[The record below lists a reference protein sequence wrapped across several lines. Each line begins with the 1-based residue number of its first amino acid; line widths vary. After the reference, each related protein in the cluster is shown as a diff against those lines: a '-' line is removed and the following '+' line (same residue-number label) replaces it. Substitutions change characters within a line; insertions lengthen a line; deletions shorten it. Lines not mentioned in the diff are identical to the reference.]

1 MKTMKRLGELAWI
14 GVESGLSIGLLRI
27 ALASNKFGVACAKA
41 GAKLG
46 ADVAERAVR
55 SEFVNDQGR
64 AELSQKLQEI
74 RKAMTDIS

>member
-14 GVESGLSIGLLRI
+14 GVESGLSIGLLQI
-27 ALASNKFGVACAKA
+27 ALASNKFGVVCAKA

-64 AELSQKLQEI
+64 AKMSQKLQEI
-74 RKAMTDIS
+74 RKAMADIG